1 MGWGGRWARG
11 PAQICSCTEKFGL
24 LSSALPLLSSWA
36 ARLLPQL
43 RMSGPSPEQESPVQ
57 SPACSHLSPPED
69 ASRVSTLRLGGCC
82 PAPARPP
89 AAHDSR
95 DGLTG
100 LGFASVA
107 AGLFPTQHQNT
118 QQLTNSL
125 TRKENGPR
133 VLLTPPTDRL
143 HSLQTYNNTKEK
155 KKTNKKTKTNS
166 PNSKANQPHPT
177 SPNFRKWMQWHWLPP
192 LPAPSQTALDAPL
205 TQRHKVRACQRQA
218 PLLPA
223 LNPGSAPIVPFLT

>member
-1 MGWGGRWARG
+1 MGWGGRRARG

-24 LSSALPLLSSWA
+24 LSSALPLHSSWA

-57 SPACSHLSPPED
+57 SPACSHLSPPKD

-100 LGFASVA
+100 LGFAPWLLGPSPPSTKTHSNSQTVSPGKRTA
-107 AGLFPTQHQNT
+107 PVSSLRP
-118 QQLTNSL
+118 QQTDYILYKLTII
-125 TRKENGPR
+125 
-133 VLLTPPTDRL
+133 
-143 HSLQTYNNTKEK
+143 QK
-155 KKTNKKTKTNS
+155 KKKNKKQKTKTKTNS

-177 SPNFRKWMQWHWLPP
+177 SENGCSGIGFPH
-192 LPAPSQTALDAPL
+192 S
-205 TQRHKVRACQRQA
+205 QRQA
-218 PLLPA
+218 RQLWMLP
-223 LNPGSAPIVPFLT
+223 

>member
-1 MGWGGRWARG
+1 MGRGGRRARG

-24 LSSALPLLSSWA
+24 LSSALPLHSSWA
-36 ARLLPQL
+36 AQLLPQL

-57 SPACSHLSPPED
+57 SPACSHLSPPKD

-100 LGFASVA
+100 LGFAPMA
-107 AGLFPTQHQNT
+107 AGPFPTQHQNT

-155 KKTNKKTKTNS
+155 KKQKTKNKNQNQQPKQQSKPTPPNITQLQKMDAVALAS
-166 PNSKANQPHPT
+166 PTPSAKPDSSGCSPDPRRTKSGHANDRHPSCQP
-177 SPNFRKWMQWHWLPP
+177 
-192 LPAPSQTALDAPL
+192 
-205 TQRHKVRACQRQA
+205 
-218 PLLPA
+218 
-223 LNPGSAPIVPFLT
+223 